1 MKRLDGKSEFMLI
14 VIWLS
19 TVVVG
24 VVAAMVGMVG

>member
-1 MKRLDGKSEFMLI
+1 MKRLDGKSEFMLN